1 MNVLCSQIENFN
13 NSVEYFNLMK
23 SVGDD
28 LTKYM
33 RTYKQL
39 ISEFLKKMNNLQ
51 ATFSKKLTK
60 SDNPKLELIISLTS
74 KLVYLLDE
82 NIGLYKL
89 SFDELETDIK
99 AFEQDIKTKID
110 SIKSIQKKASEQNK
124 IIINIFNEIN
134 KAKKNYL
141 DSISKTEEIIQKYYL
156 DKKTLEEHELGLSKK
171 LNNSE
176 YNSLKEKLKS
186 ELNDMNNS
194 IKISKNLEIVYQNV
208 IYTSVENHDDF
219 AKNYIFFNDTLKKY
233 NIELSEKIKNLLIS
247 FYNSYSN
254 CYKQP
259 LASNN
264 ITTLKELKID
274 NETEKIMNEF
284 YKKDVCLQNMSPTK
298 YKLKSFGILNES
310 NFLNKTDDDDAYNEE
325 ILMSYN
331 RDRRDS
337 VLVLEDGFS
346 QLQYI
351 SDSSLFNTIKT
362 IFDNFNVVE
371 KDEINLET
379 EEVKFKT
386 QELIYKIESNMNSY
400 PYGKYGIKKNEEDNK
415 KIEYPRNELNNEEIE
430 QLAKLLTQHNSRI
443 IFLQKLSDYRSK
455 GKYFLDEKDYN
466 LLLKYF
472 NIIADNVLI
481 DADYHSG
488 EMIIILSQTYCLD
501 SIDNKKYLQNDLM
514 KNKLFKERTFWEDFL
529 CYAINKEIMKT
540 QRRDKM
546 MIEDKQMSD
555 NKLSNIVFSQLLTLI
570 DNMAEFGVD
579 GESIKEVIEPKILYY
594 KLNDALKNTIN
605 DVLNSKIEK
614 EKKEKEKKEEN
625 DNENKEEN
633 MENKIQENEK
643 EKEENKEDIN
653 LNKDDINK
661 QENN

>member
-171 LNNSE
+171 LNNNE

-208 IYTSVENHDDF
+208 IYTS
-219 AKNYIFFNDTLKKY
+219 
-233 NIELSEKIKNLLIS
+233 
-247 FYNSYSN
+247 
-254 CYKQP
+254 
-259 LASNN
+259 
-264 ITTLKELKID
+264 
-274 NETEKIMNEF
+274 
-284 YKKDVCLQNMSPTK
+284 
-298 YKLKSFGILNES
+298 
-310 NFLNKTDDDDAYNEE
+310 
-325 ILMSYN
+325 
-331 RDRRDS
+331 
-337 VLVLEDGFS
+337 
-346 QLQYI
+346 
-351 SDSSLFNTIKT
+351 
-362 IFDNFNVVE
+362 
-371 KDEINLET
+371 
-379 EEVKFKT
+379 
-386 QELIYKIESNMNSY
+386 
-400 PYGKYGIKKNEEDNK
+400 
-415 KIEYPRNELNNEEIE
+415 
-430 QLAKLLTQHNSRI
+430 
-443 IFLQKLSDYRSK
+443 
-455 GKYFLDEKDYN
+455 
-466 LLLKYF
+466 
-472 NIIADNVLI
+472 
-481 DADYHSG
+481 
-488 EMIIILSQTYCLD
+488 
-501 SIDNKKYLQNDLM
+501 
-514 KNKLFKERTFWEDFL
+514 
-529 CYAINKEIMKT
+529 
-540 QRRDKM
+540 
-546 MIEDKQMSD
+546 
-555 NKLSNIVFSQLLTLI
+555 
-570 DNMAEFGVD
+570 
-579 GESIKEVIEPKILYY
+579 
-594 KLNDALKNTIN
+594 
-605 DVLNSKIEK
+605 
-614 EKKEKEKKEEN
+614 
-625 DNENKEEN
+625 
-633 MENKIQENEK
+633 
-643 EKEENKEDIN
+643 
-653 LNKDDINK
+653 
-661 QENN
+661 